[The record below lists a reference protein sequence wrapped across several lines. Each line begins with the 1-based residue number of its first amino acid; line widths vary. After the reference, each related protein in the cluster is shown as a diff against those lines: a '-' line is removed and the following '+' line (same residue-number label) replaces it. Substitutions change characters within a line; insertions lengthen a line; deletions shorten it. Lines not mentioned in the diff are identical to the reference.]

1 MLNNT
6 DEIMNKI
13 FSFLDEI
20 GITITLKKIKEK
32 TFLPGILIRQGNL
45 IVDKD
50 KLTYP
55 GDLLHEAGHI
65 AVTPQRE
72 RQYLNANVSSQ
83 NLSNKEGEEIAAI
96 LWSYAAA
103 QHINI
108 PIELVFHENGYKGD
122 SSWLITQFAHKNY
135 IGLPLLQWMG
145 LTYQEDS
152 TLKFPEMKKWMR
164 E

>member
-1 MLNNT
+1 MLDNT
-6 DEIMNKI
+6 EEITNKI
-13 FSFLDEI
+13 FSFLNEI
-20 GITITLKKIKEK
+20 GIKITLKKIKEK

-65 AVTPQRE
+65 AVIPKEE
-72 RQYLNANVSSQ
+72 RQFINANVSQ
-83 NLSNKEGEEIAAI
+83 NLLNKEGEEIAAI

-103 QHINI
+103 QHIDI

-145 LTYQEDS
+145 LTYQEGS